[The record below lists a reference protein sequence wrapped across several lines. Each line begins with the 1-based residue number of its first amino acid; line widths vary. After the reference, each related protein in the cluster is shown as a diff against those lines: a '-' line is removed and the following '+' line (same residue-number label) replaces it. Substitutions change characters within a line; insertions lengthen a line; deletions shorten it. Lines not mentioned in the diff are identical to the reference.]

1 MFNNCKL
8 KIENVYWG
16 HGNVLHVS
24 YRCSNCKCVMNV
36 AQQQNLSYCF
46 HCGARIWNQK
56 EIQSQTDEYQFIKGE
71 PFENLTK

>member
-1 MFNNCKL
+1 
-8 KIENVYWG
+8 
-16 HGNVLHVS
+16 
-24 YRCSNCKCVMNV
+24 MNV